1 MEVFHVIAAFRY
13 LSTIPDDN
21 GYNLYH
27 DSSMV
32 PVDGFNVIE
41 TITLKSL
48 WISTT
53 EKGGVSLS
61 FAI

>member
-1 MEVFHVIAAFRY
+1 MKVSHVIAAFRY

-41 TITLKSL
+41 TITQKSL
-48 WISTT
+48 
-53 EKGGVSLS
+53 
-61 FAI
+61 